1 MNSYSKII
9 KHNIKDLVKD
19 NITLVKKIAWHLHGR
34 VSAIIEIEDLIQIGM
49 LGLISAAQNYTP
61 QKDASFSSYANIRI
75 KGEILDYLRKN
86 SNLCRATIKMKKMSE
101 KASLMLRHKLG
112 REPDN
117 NEIAKELN
125 MTTEKYYEWTN
136 AFEANVIRSLDD
148 SYDEYSQW
156 FVTKEMNPEENI
168 NHTELRNGL
177 KEVLGKLEG
186 KEALIIQLYFVEE
199 LNVYEIAE
207 VMNVSTGRV
216 SQIKTSAIKR
226 LRENLQKDF

>member
-9 KHNIKDLVKD
+9 KLNIKDLVKD

-86 SNLCRATIKMKKMSE
+86 SNLCRATIKMKKVSE

-117 NEIAKELN
+117 NEIAEELN

>member
-9 KHNIKDLVKD
+9 KPNVQNLIKD

-34 VSAIIEIEDLIQIGM
+34 VSSIIDIEDLIQIGI

-86 SNLCRATIKMKKMSE
+86 SNLCRATIRMKKISE

-112 REPDN
+112 REPLN
-117 NEIAKELN
+117 NEIASQIGISS
-125 MTTEKYYEWTN
+125 EKYYEWTN
-136 AFEANVIRSLDD
+136 AFEANIIRSLDE

-177 KEVLGKLEG
+177 KEVLSKLEG

-226 LRENLQKDF
+226 IREDLQKDF